1 MLNKNSPLPIY
12 YQLEEEIRQLI
23 QSEQLKPGELLPSE
37 REYAELHGISR
48 MTVRQAIN
56 NLASE
61 GLLYRQKGK
70 GTFVAER
77 KFEQNLQGL
86 TSFSEDM
93 KARGLTPSSK
103 LITFEEIVAPPD
115 IAHKLHISD
124 GDKVYLIQRI
134 RLANNEPVAVEAIY
148 TPKSIVGSLTKEDY
162 AGSFYEFMEK
172 KKGLQIG
179 HADQELE
186 SALANTFEMEHLQI
200 KDGDPI
206 LLMKRITHLS
216 NDKPFEY
223 VKSAYRADRYKF
235 KLHLP
240 R

>member
-23 QSEQLKPGELLPSE
+23 QSGQLKPGELLPSE
-37 REYAELHGISR
+37 REYAELHEISR

-70 GTFVAER
+70 GTFVAEK

-93 KARGLTPSSK
+93 KARGLTPSSR
-103 LITFEEIVAPPD
+103 LLTFEEMMANSNVA
-115 IAHKLHISD
+115 AKLQISE
-124 GDKVYLIQRI
+124 GDKVYLMQRI
-134 RLANNEPVAVEAIY
+134 RLANGDPVAVEAIY
-148 TPKSIVGSLTKEDY
+148 TPKSVVGSLSKEDY
-162 AGSFYEFMEK
+162 SGSFYEYMEQQ
-172 KKGLQIG
+172 KGLQIG
-179 HADQELE
+179 HAEQELE
-186 SALANTFEMEHLQI
+186 SALANPFEIEHLQVNS
-200 KDGDPI
+200 GDPV
-206 LLMKRITHLS
+206 LLMKRITYLS
-216 NDKPFEY
+216 NGIPFEY

-235 KLHLP
+235 KLDLP